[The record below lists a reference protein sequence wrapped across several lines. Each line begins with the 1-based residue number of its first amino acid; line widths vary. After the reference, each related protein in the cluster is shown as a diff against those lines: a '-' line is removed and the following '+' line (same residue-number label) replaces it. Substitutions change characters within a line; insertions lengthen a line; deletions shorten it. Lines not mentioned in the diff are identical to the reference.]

1 MKITQR
7 TTSHRTTTQRTITQR
22 SLTRPT
28 ARATA
33 LAALLGLSL
42 TALTACGDSGG
53 GTAFGPEDR
62 SVSVTKGE
70 AFTLTVPANPSFNQA
85 WYLTDPAPDTNVLK
99 YRGERR
105 DTDGSPLDGG
115 ADGTQSFDF
124 TAREKG
130 RTTVRLLYCPMNTCN
145 GPSEGTPYPT
155 PTPTT
160 TATSDA
166 SGSPSPSPSASLSP
180 YPTATGTPD
189 TKAAFYV
196 FTVTVS

>member
-1 MKITQR
+1 MK
-7 TTSHRTTTQRTITQR
+7 
-22 SLTRPT
+22 LTKPT

-33 LAALLGLSL
+33 LAALLGFSL

-53 GTAFGPEDR
+53 GTAFGPKDR
-62 SVSVTKGE
+62 AVSVKTGE
-70 AFTLTVPANPSFNQA
+70 KFSLTVPASPSLNQA
-85 WYLTDPAPDTNVLK
+85 WYLTDPAPDTSVLK

-124 TAREKG
+124 TAHAKG
-130 RTTVRLLYCPMNTCN
+130 RTTVRLLHCPMNTCH

-160 TATSDA
+160 SATSAA
-166 SGSPSPSPSASLSP
+166 SAPAGDPSPSASLSP

-196 FTVTVS
+196 FTVTVR